1 MGGGSGSASACE
13 TKRGLGKAGSRRAVV
28 GADCDVDMCY
38 YFGLSNLPLCEVLLI
53 VSLRILSLFGF
64 HVVMSVLWGCI

>member
-1 MGGGSGSASACE
+1 MGGGSGSAYE

-28 GADCDVDMCY
+28 GADCDVGTCY
-38 YFGLSNLPLCEVLLI
+38 YFGLSNLPLWEVFLI
-53 VSLRILSLFGF
+53 ASLRILFFFGF